1 MYNKHKTNKNN
12 FNMLNIINYLKLQQ
26 FLNNIKEK

>member
-12 FNMLNIINYLKLQQ
+12 FNMLNIINYLNKPSTNKI
-26 FLNNIKEK
+26 FEN